1 MGIDMRNSEEHTETI
16 DFHKAKI
23 VSTYNEM
30 TRQYPDSNDLI
41 AKLTRRLQTTL
52 DTRRIVEL
60 FSEELAQTIEFQ
72 QFAYQN
78 EEGISFTSGDKSGVH
93 SCQFNLTLDHT
104 SLGSIKLSRKKRFME
119 EELAIIERLA
129 STLVFP
135 LNNAKLYHAA
145 LQSALID
152 ELTGLGNK
160 RALQSDLHR
169 EAERAIRSNKP
180 FSLILLDIDHF
191 KKINDTHGH
200 PAGDH
205 VLKCIAQTLQS
216 CARQSD
222 LCFRY
227 GGEEFLILLDNT
239 SSLNA
244 KLICERFRSTI
255 EAQNIYFGNE
265 AIPVTA
271 SLGCAM
277 FRAGEPLENLVSR
290 ADKALYSAKEGG
302 RNCFVSAEDMANT
315 GTQEKDQKISRSA

>member
-1 MGIDMRNSEEHTETI
+1 MHNSEDNAETI
-16 DFHKAKI
+16 DFQKAKI

-30 TRQYPDSNDLI
+30 TRQYADNGDVIS
-41 AKLTRRLQTTL
+41 KLTRRLQTSL
-52 DTRRIVEL
+52 DTRKIVEL
-60 FSEELAQTIEFQ
+60 FSEELSNIIEFQ
-72 QFAYQN
+72 QFSFQN
-78 EEGISFTSGDKSGVH
+78 EDGVSFISGDKSGIH

-104 SLGSIKLSRKKRFME
+104 ILGSIKLSRKKRFIE

-169 EAERAIRSNKP
+169 EAERAVRSKKP
-180 FSLILLDIDHF
+180 FSLLLLDIDHF

-205 VLKCIAQTLQS
+205 VLKNLARTLQA

-239 SSLNA
+239 NSLQA
-244 KLICERFRSTI
+244 KLISERFRCVI
-255 EAQNIYFGNE
+255 AEQNIYLGNQ

-271 SLGCAM
+271 SLGCAT
-277 FRAGEPLENLVSR
+277 FRAGEPLENLISR
-290 ADKALYSAKEGG
+290 ADQALYSAKNSG
-302 RNCFVSAEDMANT
+302 RNKCVSAEDMAPAKPT
-315 GTQEKDQKISRSA
+315 RKAGLTKSA

>member
-1 MGIDMRNSEEHTETI
+1 MHNSEDNTETI
-16 DFHKAKI
+16 DFQKAKI

-30 TRQYPDSNDLI
+30 TRNYADKDDLI
-41 AKLTRRLQTTL
+41 SKLTRKLQTSL
-52 DTRRIVEL
+52 DTRKIVEL
-60 FSEELAQTIEFQ
+60 FSDELANTIDYR
-72 QFAYQN
+72 QFSFEN
-78 EEGISFTSGDKSGVH
+78 EDGVAFVSGDSSGIH

-104 SLGSIKLSRKKRFME
+104 VLGSIKLSRKKRFME

-135 LNNAKLYHAA
+135 LNNARLYHAA

-169 EAERAIRSNKP
+169 EAERAVRNKKP
-180 FSLILLDIDHF
+180 FSLMLLDIDHF

-205 VLKCIAQTLQS
+205 VLKNLARTLQS

-227 GGEEFLILLDNT
+227 GGEEFLVILDNA
-239 SSLNA
+239 SSLQA
-244 KLICERFRSTI
+244 ALISERFRCVI
-255 EAQNIYFGNE
+255 AEQNIYFGNK

-271 SLGCAM
+271 SIGCAT
-277 FRAGEPLENLVSR
+277 FRPGEPLENLIAR
-290 ADKALYSAKEGG
+290 ADKALYSAKGTG
-302 RNCFVSAEDMANT
+302 RNKCVCAEDMSEAPKRRKT
-315 GTQEKDQKISRSA
+315 GLTKSA